1 MVGDILLAYSR
12 NGKEILRNLSCKAG
26 MSGESRV
33 LRVSWLNSKLSLQ
46 DAPPVFAALGVI
58 GVGDML
64 KPYM

>member
-1 MVGDILLAYSR
+1 
-12 NGKEILRNLSCKAG
+12 

-46 DAPPVFAALGVI
+46 DAPPVFGALGVI

-64 KPYM
+64 KPYIHYINHNYFIPSNLIKFLNTL